1 MARFPY
7 TDFQIEEIVQTRKHP
22 RDWEPVRF
30 EKVAKSKDSRRAD
43 IQLVR
48 QDGRTD
54 QIRLVVHGRIERPQ
68 SYRAALLLQDI
79 RIRGVDYHEISRS
92 RFYKE
97 VTPKGWHQDIINPN
111 VDLADRQNYHRREPL
126 ENFNPTELND
136 FLSRVA
142 GLWNIVL
149 PDENEFL
156 L

>member
-7 TDFQIEEIVQTRKHP
+7 TDFQIEEIVQTSKHP

-30 EKVAKSKDSRRAD
+30 GKVGKGKDFRKAD
-43 IQLVR
+43 LQIVR
-48 QDGRTD
+48 DDGRTD
-54 QIRLVVHGRIERPQ
+54 QIRLVIHGQIERPQ

-111 VDLADRQNYHRREPL
+111 VDPADWQNHHRRETL
-126 ENFNPTELND
+126 EGFSPRDLDD

-149 PDENEFL
+149 PEQNEFL